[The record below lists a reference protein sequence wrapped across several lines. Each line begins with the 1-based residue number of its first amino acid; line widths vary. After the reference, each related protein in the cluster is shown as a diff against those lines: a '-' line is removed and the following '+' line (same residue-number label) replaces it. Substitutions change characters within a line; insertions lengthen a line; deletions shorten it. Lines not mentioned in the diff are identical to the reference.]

1 MKQPSKSLA
10 QNSPCSPEAEA
21 VSLAGNSSAG
31 NHATSM
37 WRTPQC
43 SLSEDLEQSLET
55 WPKWGSMRNGG
66 CYLRQELALPTCAS
80 VFGFSLP
87 TPVASDATVGSV
99 IGKNDTYYETSTG
112 MPRKINQRGTNGS
125 VGLGR
130 LVQMWPTPTVNGNN
144 NRKGVSPS
152 SGDGLATAVKKWP
165 TPCANDYKGAGKS
178 GPPRDRLDYAVERGE
193 TKNNRYEV
201 ADIGGILNPSF
212 VEWLM
217 GWPCGYTALTEPCRK
232 PFQPHEIDQH
242 CLRIVWQT
250 TLHPADAAWTEF
262 QTLFTAKHPILAHE
276 LAQQSTKLG
285 QTSVSQ
291 QSISKLLANL
301 GEACYSLPFR
311 NGNES
316 FQQAWGNASHE
327 VKKWVAM
334 ATLSGIWHA
343 EWPNVSRTVI
353 TTARTDRTLR
363 IKVLGNGQV
372 PKVAA
377 TAWRTLTLHPA
388 DAAAIQY
395 AGAGSYR
402 ASGGCSSH
410 E

>member
-1 MKQPSKSLA
+1 MANQ
-10 QNSPCSPEAEA
+10 QSP
-21 VSLAGNSSAG
+21 
-31 NHATSM
+31 
-37 WRTPQC
+37 
-43 SLSEDLEQSLET
+43 
-55 WPKWGSMRNGG
+55 NG
-66 CYLRQELALPTCAS
+66 LNELALFAGAGGGILAGKFVGWRTVCA
-80 VFGFSLP
+80 VERDPFAAGVLIARQNDGTLPPFPIWDNVQTFDGFGFSLP

-99 IGKNDTYYETSTG
+99 VGKNDTYYETSTG
-112 MPRKINQRGTNGS
+112 MPRKINQHGTNGS

-130 LVQMWPTPTVNGNN
+130 LVQMWPTPTVHGNN
-144 NRKGVSPS
+144 NRKGLSPS
-152 SGDGLATAVKKWP
+152 SGDGLATAVKRLQKVGTPTASMTVRSKDFKTRTP
-165 TPCANDYKGAGKS
+165 TPNELVEQDDGK
-178 GPPRDRLDYAVERGE
+178 
-193 TKNNRYEV
+193 
-201 ADIGGILNPSF
+201 LNPSF

-217 GWPCGYTALTEPCRK
+217 GWPCGYTAITEPCPK
-232 PFQPHEIDQH
+232 PFQHELSQY
-242 CLRIVWQT
+242 CLQVLWQT
-250 TLHPADAAWTEF
+250 ALHPADAGWAAF
-262 QTLFTAKHPILAHE
+262 RTLFNAQHPMLAHE
-276 LAQQSTKLG
+276 LAQQTIKLG
-285 QTSVSQ
+285 QTSISQ

-395 AGAGSYR
+395 AGAV
-402 ASGGCSSH
+402 A
-410 E
+410 